1 MLSVQRSMFIF
12 LPLPTI
18 SVSLPAIMKRR
29 SFLSLSALSAVP
41 VMAKADDTPEPDWYE
56 TIHSE
61 ALSFKAVSED
71 GNLVLQVELI
81 QVPEEETTQVT
92 DEKGDHLHY
101 LYKGRKMPYPFHPGT
116 TLLTRFDFTWDGKAM
131 NIPERFWNDLPGFRI
146 ETSTLDPEKLD
157 PKLQWKA
164 HEFLQSLDQPRLSLS
179 AEGGTVLIEW
189 VRPEECDSRST
200 IRWIVS
206 KSGTVLRH
214 RHCPPH
220 EC

>member
-1 MLSVQRSMFIF
+1 
-12 LPLPTI
+12 
-18 SVSLPAIMKRR
+18 MKRR

-41 VMAKADDTPEPDWYE
+41 VVAKAADAEPEADWWE
-56 TIHSE
+56 TIHNE
-61 ALSFKAVSED
+61 ALSFQAVSEE
-71 GNLVLQVELI
+71 GSLVLQVELI
-81 QVPEEETTQVT
+81 RVPEEEMTEVT

-101 LYKGRKMPYPFHPGT
+101 LYKGKPMPYPFNPGT
-116 TLLTRFDFTWDGKAM
+116 TLLTRFDLTWDGKAM
-131 NIPERFWNDLPGFRI
+131 NIPERFWNDLPGLCI
-146 ETSTLDPEKLD
+146 ETSSLDPQ
-157 PKLQWKA
+157 KLQPDLRWKA
-164 HEFLQSLDQPRLSLS
+164 YEFLENLDQPRLSLS